1 MGAGYGGLANAEI
14 LDVDCPEF
22 FLGVGTS
29 ALDYFQSPLEV
40 PGRHSA
46 R

>member
-1 MGAGYGGLANAEI
+1 MGGYGGIANAET

-29 ALDYFQSPLEV
+29 AVDDFQSPLEAL
-40 PGRHSA
+40 GRHSA